1 MTNKPRFSITLSV
14 STHAILEK
22 FAKLNHTSMSK
33 VVSSFVEEASP
44 HLEKMIPTL
53 ELVEKAKKEV
63 GYKESELRADLLK
76 SLDASLLSLEE
87 VKGAV
92 TAQFDNFTDEAD
104 KAFKGRNL

>member
-1 MTNKPRFSITLSV
+1 MTNKPRISITLSV

-22 FAKLNHTSMSK
+22 FANLNHTSMSK
-33 VVSSFVEEASP
+33 VVASFVEDAAP
-44 HLEKMIPTL
+44 QLQKMIPTL

-76 SLDASLLSLEE
+76 SLDASLLSIEE
-87 VKGAV
+87 VKDVA
-92 TAQFDNFTDEAD
+92 TAKFDDFTEEAN